1 MIRKSLACIAC
12 VVLATLQF
20 AAAQQANSQEMPVR
34 LAGAFGNHMVLQRDQ
49 SIPIWGWATPG
60 QDISVTFADR
70 QAKTTA
76 NDQGKWMVK
85 LDALPAG
92 GPHQLTVQGKQMIK
106 LTDILVG
113 EVWLCSGQSNMAM
126 TVARSQDFEKEKQLA
141 DRPNI
146 RMMTVAKNSTPEIQQ
161 DCQGNWMVASSET
174 VGKFSA
180 TAWFFGRKLNEE
192 LDVPIGLIN
201 SSWGGTDVAAW
212 TSKSA
217 QETNETLDQMMVQ
230 FDKRAQGYDSEKAK
244 LKFDVAMKAW
254 KQKASE
260 QRAAGKKVA
269 RKPRLQANPMKNQN
283 RPSNLFNG
291 MINPLVPFGIRGVIW
306 YQGERNAKT
315 IEAGELYAE
324 QLKLMITDWRN
335 RWGASDL
342 PFITVQLPNFH
353 KATDAVLQNTGWVM
367 VRESQWKSLE
377 LKNTGIAVTTDVGMA
392 NDIHPK
398 NKQVVGQRL
407 ALWALGTTYK
417 KDIVYSGPLFKGI
430 QFDGSKSEGNRRCI
444 LSMSHDGDGLK
455 ASDGSTDIKGFVIA
469 GKDRVFYSAKAA
481 YDAQSGKIIVSS
493 DNVLD
498 PIAVRYNWSDNPSG
512 NLINSADLPAA
523 PFRTDTW
530 KIKAD

>member
-1 MIRKSLACIAC
+1 MIRKSFTCVACI
-12 VVLATLQF
+12 VLAALQF
-20 AAAQQANSQEMPVR
+20 AAVNYANAQEGPFRV
-34 LAGAFGNHMVLQRDQ
+34 AGAFGDHMVLQRDRP
-49 SIPIWGWATPG
+49 IPIWGWAAPG
-60 QDISVTFADR
+60 QEVSVSIADR
-70 QAKTTA
+70 QAKATA
-76 NDQGKWMVK
+76 NDQGRWMVK
-85 LDALPAG
+85 LDSLPAG
-92 GPHQLTVQGKQMIK
+92 GPHQLIIQGKQTIK

-126 TVARSQDFEKEKQLA
+126 TVARSQDFEKEKLLA
-141 DRPNI
+141 DRPRI
-146 RMMTVAKNSTPEIQQ
+146 RMMTVVKNSTPELQQ
-161 DCQGNWMVASSET
+161 DCKGNWVVASSDS

-192 LDVPIGLIN
+192 LNVPIGLIN

-212 TSKSA
+212 TSRSA
-217 QETNETLDQMMVQ
+217 QETNETLGQMLTQ
-230 FDKRAQGYDSEKAK
+230 FDKRAQGYDSQKAK
-244 LKFDVAMKAW
+244 LKFDKAMQAW
-254 KQKASE
+254 EKKASE

-269 RKPRLQANPMKNQN
+269 RKPRLEANPMKNQN

-306 YQGERNAKT
+306 YQGERNAKS

-324 QLKLMITDWRN
+324 QLKLMINDWRN
-335 RWGASDL
+335 RWGAREL

-353 KATDAVLQNTGWVM
+353 KPTDAVQNTGWVM

-407 ALWALGTTYK
+407 ALWALGTTYQ
-417 KDIVYSGPLFKGI
+417 KDIVYSGPLFKSI
-430 QFDGSKSEGNRRCI
+430 QFDGSKSEGNRRGV
-444 LSMSHDGDGLK
+444 LSMNHIGDGLK
-455 ASDGSTDIKGFVIA
+455 ARGGDKDIKGFVVA
-469 GKDRVFYSAKAA
+469 GKDRVFYSARAT
-481 YDAQSGKIIVSS
+481 YDAQRGKIIVSCEE
-493 DNVLD
+493 VPD

-512 NLINSADLPAA
+512 NLVNSADLPAA

-530 KIKAD
+530 KINAD